1 MLSWEFVLEALCFLT
16 RQVAQVVDHVV
27 MQVNVASHDQTHI
40 IVALN
45 CRDWVPFESWIFL
58 DSVFAKII
66 LHEFFLILQRYYEL
80 ILEPAPYIS
89 FWFAS
94 SFFIVSFVT
103 CVFVHDRKIFVRL
116 LLNLW
121 IIPALFESNDEASS
135 IIGIIVTVDFN
146 LLVQAF

>member
-1 MLSWEFVLEALCFLT
+1 MLSWEFVLEALRFFT

-40 IVALN
+40 IVVLN

-80 ILEPAPYIS
+80 ILHPALYI
-89 FWFAS
+89 FVRFAS
-94 SFFIVSFVT
+94 SFSIVSFVT
-103 CVFVHDRKIFVRL
+103 RVFVHDRKIFARL
-116 LLNLW
+116 LLNTC
-121 IIPALFESNDEASS
+121 IIAALFESNDEVSS
-135 IIGIIVTVDFN
+135 ILGIIVTVDFN
-146 LLVQAF
+146 LLIQAF